1 MCLLTPTQ
9 NNIARVARLTN
20 IWLGLCLSQTAHYT
34 QLSRYCSS
42 VCAYLRWNNEWGP
55 GHDDEES
62 RGEVVDDE
70 VLVVVARDVHVEAGE
85 REVAQLAIVVQE
97 HAGQHGLVLVEA
109 AGNG

>member
-1 MCLLTPTQ
+1 MSLLTPTQ
-9 NNIARVARLTN
+9 NNIARIAARARHTN

-42 VCAYLRWNNEWGP
+42 GCEYLRWNNEWGP

-62 RGEVVDDE
+62 GGEVVDDE

-85 REVAQLAIVVQE
+85 REVAQLAVVVQK
-97 HAGQHGLVLVEA
+97 HAGQQGLVLV
-109 AGNG
+109 